1 MLRLLFTGKSSGLDV
16 QSSCLAQLFRVP
28 NLLTVP
34 GDPLAG
40 FLLATGGRL
49 DARVVPAVFACLC
62 LYAAGLVI
70 NDLADQKEDTI
81 DRPNR
86 PLPSG
91 AFSRGAAIIVAGNL
105 IIFGLGLCAV
115 ITPAVAFMGVG
126 ALMSILLYDFLTKK
140 IPVIGALTMGACR
153 GGSILVGAAAGF
165 GPDIKIL
172 WTAFALEPISGAL
185 ALPLHVFAAGGQQ
198 RFIFGLGARVSILLY
213 IAAVTNLARHETQS
227 TVPKI
232 SRMLPLG
239 ALLIGYAV
247 LKSVTG
253 SLLLDAAPTL
263 WVLGSLWPRGSP
275 PSSCG
280 IPCHLCR
287 RASAAS
293 YASFRSCRPRFAWSR
308 RSGTP
313 SQKLPRASA
322 ARSPCSRA
330 SRCTRCSR
338 RSSARELTQRS
349 PAPESRLPALGPYA
363 APLES

>member
-1 MLRLLFTGKSSGLDV
+1 MSKVRAWL
-16 QSSCLAQLFRVP
+16 QLFRVP

-49 DARVVPAVFACLC
+49 DERVVPAVFACLF
-62 LYAAGLVI
+62 LYMAGLVI
-70 NDLADQKEDTI
+70 NDLADQKEDAI

-91 AFSRGAAIIVAGNL
+91 AVSRGAAIIVTGNL

-115 ITPAVAFMGVG
+115 ITPAVALMGVG
-126 ALMSILLYDFLTKK
+126 VLMGILLYDLLTKK

-153 GGSILVGAAAGF
+153 GGSVLVGAAAGF
-165 GPDIKIL
+165 GPDINIL

-198 RFIFGLGARVSILLY
+198 RFIFGLGAAFLILLY
-213 IAAVTNLARHETQS
+213 IAAVTNLARHETQC

-239 ALLIGYAV
+239 SLLVGYAV

-263 WVLGSLWPRGSP
+263 WVLGIFMSAGITAQLMREPMPPLPPRIGSFIRVLPILQAALCVVPSVGNTIAKTPASLGCALALLACVPLHALLARKF
-275 PSSCG
+275 
-280 IPCHLCR
+280 
-287 RASAAS
+287 
-293 YASFRSCRPRFAWSR
+293 YAS
-308 RSGTP
+308 
-313 SQKLPRASA
+313 
-322 ARSPCSRA
+322 
-330 SRCTRCSR
+330 
-338 RSSARELTQRS
+338 
-349 PAPESRLPALGPYA
+349 
-363 APLES
+363 